1 MEKINFRPTK
11 PKDASTLIIIKNVKE
26 KICVLM
32 GQRSMKS
39 KFMPGI
45 FVFPGGVIEKDDSI
59 AFKFFKLKANKAI
72 NQKALK
78 SYSNIHSQSLL
89 LAAIRET
96 AEETGLYLAKKKNN
110 LNKSFINSD
119 STWYDFTE
127 KSYIPS
133 TNKLFFFGRAITPSK
148 LKIRFHARFF
158 LAFYDD
164 FIGKIKTNGELDNIG
179 WLSLKQAKNKKI
191 ADVTE
196 FMLDEI
202 IKLNKDFSDI
212 SNKKDFPMFTWRNN
226 KRWIKWDK
234 INNLQRFK

>member
-1 MEKINFRPTK
+1 MEKIILKPIK
-11 PKDASTLIIIKNVKE
+11 PKDASTLIIIKNDK
-26 KICVLM
+26 KNTYVLM
-32 GQRSMKS
+32 GQRSINS
-39 KFMPGI
+39 KFMPGV
-45 FVFPGGVIEKDDSI
+45 FVFPGGATEKDDST

-72 NQKALK
+72 SQKVLK

-96 AEETGLYLAKKKNN
+96 AEETGLFLAKKQKKPT
-110 LNKSFINSD
+110 KSFINSN
-119 STWYDFTE
+119 STWHDFTE

-158 LAFYDD
+158 LAFHND
-164 FIGKIKTNGELDNIG
+164 FIGKIKTNGELDNLS
-179 WLSLKQAKNKKI
+179 WLSLKEAKNKKI

-202 IKLNKDFSDI
+202 IKLNKDFSNI
-212 SNKKDFPMFTWRNN
+212 PNKKNFPMFTWRNN
-226 KRWIKWDK
+226 KRWIKWDR
-234 INNLQRFK
+234 INNIKRSQ

>member
-96 AEETGLYLAKKKNN
+96 AEETGLYLAKKKITLISRLLTVIALGMILQKN
-110 LNKSFINSD
+110 LI
-119 STWYDFTE
+119 
-127 KSYIPS
+127 
-133 TNKLFFFGRAITPSK
+133 
-148 LKIRFHARFF
+148 F
-158 LAFYDD
+158 LAQINYF
-164 FIGKIKTNGELDNIG
+164 
-179 WLSLKQAKNKKI
+179 SLEGPLLHQN
-191 ADVTE
+191 
-196 FMLDEI
+196 
-202 IKLNKDFSDI
+202 
-212 SNKKDFPMFTWRNN
+212 
-226 KRWIKWDK
+226 
-234 INNLQRFK
+234 